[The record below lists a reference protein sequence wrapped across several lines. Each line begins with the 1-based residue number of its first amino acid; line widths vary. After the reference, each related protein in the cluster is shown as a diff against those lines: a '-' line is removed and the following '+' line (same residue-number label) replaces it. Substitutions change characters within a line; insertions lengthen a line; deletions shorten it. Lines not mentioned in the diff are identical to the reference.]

1 MSKKLLCCFSKEMDQ
16 MSKIDEITSSAFKGE
31 VLESDIPVVVDFW
44 APWCGPCRMV
54 TPVLEDVSQ
63 KMNGK
68 IKFVKLNTDENQKIA
83 MDYQIMAIPSLLIFK
98 NGQEVD
104 RIVGFVPQEQLEADL
119 QKIIS

>member
-1 MSKKLLCCFSKEMDQ
+1 
-16 MSKIDEITSSAFKGE
+16 MSKINEVTSSVFQSE
-31 VLESDIPVVVDFW
+31 VLESDIPVAVDFW

-54 TPVLEDVSQ
+54 TPVLEEVSQ

-68 IKFVKLNTDENQKIA
+68 IKFVKLNTDENQKTA

-98 NGQEVD
+98 DGQEVD
-104 RIVGFVPQEQLEADL
+104 RIIGFIPQEQLEADL

>member
-1 MSKKLLCCFSKEMDQ
+1 MDQ
-16 MSKIDEITSSAFKGE
+16 MNKIDEITSDIFKSE
-31 VLESDIPVVVDFW
+31 VLESDKPVVVDFW

-54 TPVLEDVSQ
+54 APVLEGISQ

-68 IKFVKLNTDENQKIA
+68 IKFVKLNTDENQKTA

-98 NGQEVD
+98 DGQEVD

>member
-1 MSKKLLCCFSKEMDQ
+1 MDQ
-16 MSKIDEITSSAFKGE
+16 MSKINEITSSIFKNE
-31 VLESDIPVVVDFW
+31 VLDSDIPVVVDFW

-54 TPVLEDVSQ
+54 APVLEEISQ

-68 IKFVKLNTDENQKIA
+68 IKLVKLNTDENQKTA

-98 NGQEVD
+98 DGQEVD

>member
-1 MSKKLLCCFSKEMDQ
+1 
-16 MSKIDEITSSAFKGE
+16 MSKINEITSDEFKQE
-31 VLESDIPVVVDFW
+31 VLESDIPVIVDFW

-54 TPVLEDVSQ
+54 APVLEEVSQ

-68 IKFVKLNTDENQKIA
+68 IKFVKLNTDENQKTA

-104 RIVGFVPQEQLEADL
+104 RIVGFVPQEQLEANI

>member
-1 MSKKLLCCFSKEMDQ
+1 
-16 MSKIDEITSSAFKGE
+16 MSKITEITSGTFQNE
-31 VLESDIPVVVDFW
+31 VLESDVPVVVDFW

-68 IKFVKLNTDENQKIA
+68 IKFVKLNTDENQKTA

-98 NGQEVD
+98 GGREVD
-104 RIVGFVPQEQLEADL
+104 RIVGFIPQEQLEADL
-119 QKIIS
+119 LKVIS

>member
-1 MSKKLLCCFSKEMDQ
+1 
-16 MSKIDEITSSAFKGE
+16 MSKINEITSGIFKNE
-31 VLESDIPVVVDFW
+31 VLDSDIPVVVDFW

-54 TPVLEDVSQ
+54 APVLEEISQ

-68 IKFVKLNTDENQKIA
+68 IKFVKLNTDENQKTA

-98 NGQEVD
+98 DGQEVD

>member
-1 MSKKLLCCFSKEMDQ
+1 MSQ
-16 MSKIDEITSSAFKGE
+16 IYEITSDTFKSE
-31 VLESDIPVVVDFW
+31 VLNSDIPVIVDFW

-54 TPVLEDVSQ
+54 APVLEDVSQ

-68 IKFVKLNTDENQKIA
+68 IKFVKLNTDENQNIA

-104 RIVGFVPQEQLEADL
+104 RIVGFIPQEQLEANI
-119 QKIIS
+119 QNVVA

>member
-1 MSKKLLCCFSKEMDQ
+1 
-16 MSKIDEITSSAFKGE
+16 MSKIGEIKSDVFKSE
-31 VLESDIPVVVDFW
+31 VLECDKPVVVDFW

-54 TPVLEDVSQ
+54 APVLEEISQ

-68 IKFVKLNTDENQKIA
+68 IKFVKLNTDENQKTA

-98 NGQEVD
+98 DGQEVN

-119 QKIIS
+119 KKIIS

>member
-1 MSKKLLCCFSKEMDQ
+1 
-16 MSKIDEITSSAFKGE
+16 MSKINEITSGVFKNE
-31 VLESDIPVVVDFW
+31 VLDSDIPVVVDFW

-54 TPVLEDVSQ
+54 APVLEEISQ

-68 IKFVKLNTDENQKIA
+68 IKFVKLNTDENQKTA

-98 NGQEVD
+98 DGQEVD
-104 RIVGFVPQEQLEADL
+104 RIVGFVPQEQLETDL

>member
-1 MSKKLLCCFSKEMDQ
+1 MEQ
-16 MSKIDEITSSAFKGE
+16 MSKINEVTSSVFKSV
-31 VLESDIPVVVDFW
+31 VLESDIPVAVDFW

-54 TPVLEDVSQ
+54 TPVLEEVSQ

-68 IKFVKLNTDENQKIA
+68 IKFVKLNTDENQKTA

-98 NGQEVD
+98 DGQEVD
-104 RIVGFVPQEQLEADL
+104 RIIGFVPQEQLEADL

>member
-1 MSKKLLCCFSKEMDQ
+1 

-68 IKFVKLNTDENQKIA
+68 IKFVKLNTDENQNIA

-98 NGQEVD
+98 NGQEID
-104 RIVGFVPQEQLEADL
+104 RIVGFVPQEQLEIDL

>member
-1 MSKKLLCCFSKEMDQ
+1 MDQ
-16 MSKIDEITSSAFKGE
+16 MSKINEITSDEFKQE
-31 VLESDIPVVVDFW
+31 VLESDIPVIVDFW

-54 TPVLEDVSQ
+54 APVLEEVSQ

-68 IKFVKLNTDENQKIA
+68 IKFVKLNTDENQKTA

-104 RIVGFVPQEQLEADL
+104 RIVGFVPQEQLEANI

>member
-1 MSKKLLCCFSKEMDQ
+1 
-16 MSKIDEITSSAFKGE
+16 MSKINEITSGIFKNE
-31 VLESDIPVVVDFW
+31 VLDSDIPVVVDFW

-54 TPVLEDVSQ
+54 APVLEEISQ

-68 IKFVKLNTDENQKIA
+68 IKFVKLNTDENQKTA

-98 NGQEVD
+98 DGQEVD
-104 RIVGFVPQEQLEADL
+104 RIVGFVPQEQLETDL